1 MSKLLMLRGG
11 EAYHLEFVKLLRQ
24 ALTKTLDTLTNS
36 KQDRLVEEFFILK
49 PEKTIVFV
57 IHK

>member
-11 EAYHLEFVKLLRQ
+11 EAYHLEFVKLLKQ

-36 KQDRLVEEFFILK
+36 KRDRLVKEILYHEHDK
-49 PEKTIVFV
+49 I
-57 IHK
+57 